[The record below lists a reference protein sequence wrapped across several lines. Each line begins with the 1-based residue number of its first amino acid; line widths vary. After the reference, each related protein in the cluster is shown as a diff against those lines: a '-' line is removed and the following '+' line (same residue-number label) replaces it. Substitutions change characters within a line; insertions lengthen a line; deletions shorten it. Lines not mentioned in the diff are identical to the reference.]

1 MKKIL
6 IIAIVLI
13 FASCVNNGQKRA
25 SRKIHRKLDKVEKLI
40 KLYPELS
47 DSIYTTHTDTIT
59 IKGSID
65 SISYALKKDT
75 LYVDS
80 ILKAYERL
88 YKHKASI
95 EQQIQDSLLKY
106 DNQGFDIKSATQ
118 RDNDMYRHSM
128 YFLKLENDRVDKELE
143 MLKYKLVNRT
153 IENSYFEYSD
163 TLIDA
168 NIHIVDGKLKLVYE
182 IKDREIVHETKVKS
196 IEIKKKDVNYI
207 RWLWIMSLIIVLI
220 LLYLN
225 VKKYKE

>member
-6 IIAIVLI
+6 IIAIVLV

-25 SRKIHRKLDKVEKLI
+25 SRKIHRKLNKIEELLKQ
-40 KLYPELS
+40 YPELS
-47 DSIYTTHTDTIT
+47 DSIFTTIKDTIF
-59 IKGSID
+59 IKGKKD
-65 SISYALKKDT
+65 SIVFKLKNDT
-75 LYVDS
+75 AFVDS
-80 ILKAYERL
+80 ILCAYELL
-88 YKHKASI
+88 YGRKIVISK
-95 EQQIQDSLLKY
+95 QIQDSLLKY

-118 RDNDMYRHSM
+118 RDNDMYRHSI
-128 YFLKLENDRVDKELE
+128 YFLKLENDRVDNELDR
-143 MLKYKLVNRT
+143 LKSKLVNRT

-182 IKDREIVHETKVKS
+182 IKDREIAHETKVKS
-196 IEIKKKDVNYI
+196 IEIKKKYVNYS
-207 RWLWIMSLIIVLI
+207 RWFWIIAMILVLI